1 MDKIYKFLYKIVELW
16 YWISIILGN
25 AFLLDKLFKA
35 LHIEQY
41 NGIKLII
48 LIIIYGS
55 LLYIYQKYK
64 SKDKENNLSFIAVF
78 INTINKVNYLSLNFI
93 NNIKLNELALIEFSF
108 KNDNQVTIKLEDINS
123 YINKEDIFNL
133 DNYLNSKCKLKK
145 LSQYTNYN
153 EKLVETNSEQM
164 KIKSLI
170 IEFLNQKNG

>member
-1 MDKIYKFLYKIVELW
+1 M
-16 YWISIILGN
+16 
-25 AFLLDKLFKA
+25 
-35 LHIEQY
+35 
-41 NGIKLII
+41 
-48 LIIIYGS
+48 
-55 LLYIYQKYK
+55 
-64 SKDKENNLSFIAVF
+64 
-78 INTINKVNYLSLNFI
+78 NFI